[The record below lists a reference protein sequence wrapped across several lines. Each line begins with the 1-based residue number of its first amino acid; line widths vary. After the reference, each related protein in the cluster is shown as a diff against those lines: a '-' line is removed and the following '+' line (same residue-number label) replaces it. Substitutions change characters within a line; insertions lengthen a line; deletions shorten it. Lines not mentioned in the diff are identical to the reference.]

1 MKVFGFLFIAFFTFS
16 CLSDIA
22 LEDDIKAEENKKQIV
37 AYFASQSQTP
47 TALSDGSY
55 YFVTK
60 SNPSGE
66 LATKGDSLYVHYEF
80 SNLATGKVLD
90 STNRAANSPYFFRY
104 GFGNPIFVN
113 LMSALREGEQ
123 ATLVL
128 PGTSQAFPDLPAF
141 SPLLVKVKSYVVRTQ
156 DDLIREFITQYK
168 YSVTEAQTDGL
179 RYIRLK
185 AGTGDI
191 PAQGKIVKIKYTGRF
206 LSSKAFDG
214 NMARTDSLSVT
225 VGGTQTVPGF
235 QMGIEKMKEVGS
247 DFFGAESA
255 DDLPFAKPDE
265 LVTSVVHASEFVP
278 QKLAAMKAHA
288 TQIAVDGPFFALSNN
303 LGLSVWG
310 DEYYTIVKG
319 ERAAPFDENGRELDL
334 FAGIK
339 Q

>member
-22 LEDDIKAEENKKQIV
+22 YEDDVKASENEKQIL
-37 AYFASQSQTP
+37 AYFTSQSQNP
-47 TALSDGSY
+47 TALANGGY
-55 YFVTK
+55 YFITK

-66 LATKGDSLYVHYEF
+66 LATRGDSLFVHYEF

-104 GFGNPIFVN
+104 GFANPVFVN
-113 LMSALREGEQ
+113 LMAALREGEQ

-185 AGTGDI
+185 AGTGEI
-191 PAQGKIVKIKYTGRF
+191 PAKGKIVKVKYTGRF
-206 LSSKAFDG
+206 LNTKAFDG
-214 NMARTDSLSVT
+214 NMSRSDSLSVT
-225 VGGTQTVPGF
+225 IGGTETVKGF
-235 QMGIEKMKEVGS
+235 QMGIEKMRLGEKAVLIFPSSLGYGANGNASIPGNTPLFFEVYI
-247 DFFGAESA
+247 
-255 DDLPFAKPDE
+255 AKI
-265 LVTSVVHASEFVP
+265 
-278 QKLAAMKAHA
+278 Q
-288 TQIAVDGPFFALSNN
+288 
-303 LGLSVWG
+303 
-310 DEYYTIVKG
+310 
-319 ERAAPFDENGRELDL
+319 
-334 FAGIK
+334 
-339 Q
+339 

>member
-22 LEDDIKAEENKKQIV
+22 LEDDVKAKENETQIL
-37 AYFASQSQTP
+37 AYFASQNQSPSGLT
-47 TALSDGSY
+47 DGSY

-90 STNRAANSPYFFRY
+90 STNRATNSPYFLRY
-104 GFGNPIFVN
+104 GFGNPVFVT
-113 LMSALREGEQ
+113 LMTALREGEQ
-123 ATLVL
+123 ATMVI
-128 PGTSQAFPDLPAF
+128 PGTAQAFPDLPAYT
-141 SPLLVKVKSYVVRTQ
+141 PMKVKIKSYVVRTQ
-156 DDLIREFITQYK
+156 DDMIREFITRNGYT
-168 YSVTEAQTDGL
+168 VTESQADGL

-191 PAQGKIVKIKYTGRF
+191 PAQGKVVKIKYTGRF

-235 QMGIEKMKEVGS
+235 QMGIEKMRLGEKAVIV
-247 DFFGAESA
+247 FPSA
-255 DDLPFAKPDE
+255 LGYGVNGNSSIPGYTPLSFEIYVAKIE
-265 LVTSVVHASEFVP
+265 
-278 QKLAAMKAHA
+278 
-288 TQIAVDGPFFALSNN
+288 
-303 LGLSVWG
+303 
-310 DEYYTIVKG
+310 
-319 ERAAPFDENGRELDL
+319 
-334 FAGIK
+334 
-339 Q
+339 